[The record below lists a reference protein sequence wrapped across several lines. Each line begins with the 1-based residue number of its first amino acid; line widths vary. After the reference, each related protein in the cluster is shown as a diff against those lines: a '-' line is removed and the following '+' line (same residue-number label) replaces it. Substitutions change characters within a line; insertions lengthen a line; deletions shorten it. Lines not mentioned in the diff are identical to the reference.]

1 MVFASFLEKWTRGL
15 AVSLDGFIEGT
26 KGEYDWCFTDQDYGM
41 GDFLKTIDAI
51 FYGRKSYE
59 MMLYAEG
66 GLGANPFQGIK
77 SYVFSNTLVKT
88 YNSFELISGS
98 VIQEVSKLKA
108 SKGKDIWLF
117 GGASLTSSLMNDH
130 LVDELWLSVHPI
142 LLGAGKPLFSGIQG
156 RVKTKLIHTKTYESG
171 LVSLR
176 YGIER

>member
-1 MVFASFLEKWTRGL
+1 
-15 AVSLDGFIEGT
+15 
-26 KGEYDWCFTDQDYGM
+26 
-41 GDFLKTIDAI
+41 
-51 FYGRKSYE
+51 
-59 MMLYAEG
+59 MLHAEG

-88 YNSFELISGS
+88 DHSFELISGN

-156 RVKTKLIHTKTYESG
+156 RVKTKLINSKTYETG

-176 YGIER
+176 YGIEK